1 MPFSEG
7 EAVLIAEI
15 DRDKIVRGKYALDA
29 VSHRP
34 THLPSV
40 PQISRT
46 TNSSS
51 NYADPRSVL
60 PNWRPRTA
68 PVSES
73 AIVDGLESRQR
84 TIGSPWSSD
93 GSALESRLGSCP
105 I

>member
-15 DRDKIVRGKYALDA
+15 ERDKIVRGKYALDA

-34 THLPSV
+34 THLASI
-40 PQISRT
+40 PQISRA

-68 PVSES
+68 PVSGRRYS
-73 AIVDGLESRQR
+73 MVSRADSVQLGLLGRQ
-84 TIGSPWSSD
+84 TE
-93 GSALESRLGSCP
+93 ARLKAG
-105 I
+105 